1 MSFYRYERVLGLLAS
16 RRDRTMTLAGAD
28 ENFLDEQRARAQ
40 ARAARFAADAAKPP
54 PPLPIHRRT
63 ISTGKVAKPKSESDV
78 LSAFIKRKLA
88 AQATLD
94 ASLMDK
100 ARALGLNL
108 HRLAKVVAAESESPS
123 EFLAEPGRK
132 RHPVSSLDDD
142 LDSYWRSSP
151 TKSTASRV
159 SLLASFPAPAGATG
173 ATTLHRETAPSA
185 PISGCQTAAA
195 KVGGGSSSIRKARHR
210 RWRLSYLLLARKL
223 TLRTSTTRAFC
234 FRRRAF
240 HPWHHAL

>member
-1 MSFYRYERVLGLLAS
+1 MNVSLCVACSAS
-16 RRDRTMTLAGAD
+16 RRDRTTHDARWGGRK
-28 ENFLDEQRARAQ
+28 FPGRAAQ

-108 HRLAKVVAAESESPS
+108 HRLAKEVAAESESPS
-123 EFLAEPGRK
+123 EFGLAEPGRK

-240 HPWHHAL
+240 YP

>member
-1 MSFYRYERVLGLLAS
+1 MRGAGR
-16 RRDRTMTLAGAD
+16 MTLAGAD
-28 ENFLDEQRARAQ
+28 GHDLDEQRARAQ

-94 ASLMDK
+94 DSVMDK
-100 ARALGLNL
+100 ARTLGLNL
-108 HRLAKVVAAESESPS
+108 HRLAEEAAAESETPS
-123 EFLAEPGRK
+123 EFGLAEPRQNT
-132 RHPVSSLDDD
+132 VSSLDDD

-151 TKSTASRV
+151 TKSTANRV
-159 SLLASFPAPAGATG
+159 SSFALFPAPADATG

-185 PISGCQTAAA
+185 PISGSQTAAA

-234 FRRRAF
+234 FRRRALT
-240 HPWHHAL
+240 PRPRAL